1 MLKVVS
7 LFSFSLL
14 IIKNFSLIIIIV
26 FIIHYNFF
34 YSLYFLAN
42 ISYFILLLYITRL
55 LYGCLLAKDH
65 PELRCQG
72 DCVFRLLLTRLVVQ
86 NKYDV
91 YVFLLL
97 LQTRLQIYRQIVGYL
112 SSLRF
117 VFRHNQNLLE
127 YTLLRPSEPS
137 RSPSNLQYLLKTLDI
152 YDQSPQNL
160 KPFSIHSDPQF
171 RLKPF
176 QYINTHQIASSISSS
191 TPAHSRSFLFLRTP
205 QNTLEHLRVPQNSPL
220 IIGYLNPSE
229 P

>member
-26 FIIHYNFF
+26 FIIHYHFF

-86 NKYDV
+86 DKYDV

-127 YTLLRPSEPS
+127 YTLLRPF
-137 RSPSNLQYLLKTLDI
+137 
-152 YDQSPQNL
+152 YDPQNPL
-160 KPFSIHSDPQF
+160 DPLQTF
-171 RLKPF
+171 
-176 QYINTHQIASSISSS
+176 SISSRPQIYMIRALRIS
-191 TPAHSRSFLFLRTP
+191 NPLVYTRILSFASNLF
-205 QNTLEHLRVPQNSPL
+205 NT
-220 IIGYLNPSE
+220 
-229 P
+229 

>member
-7 LFSFSLL
+7 LLSFFLH

-86 NKYDV
+86 DKYDV

-127 YTLLRPSEPS
+127 YTVLRPSNPIS
-137 RSPSNLQYLLKTLDI
+137 SPSNLQYFFKILDI
-152 YDQSPQNL
+152 YDLNPHNLNPLQYTLGSSCSPRALQFINTYHRSFNISLSTPVLQHTLDPSYFLEPQRIPQSTL
-160 KPFSIHSDPQF
+160 KPSINHSESQS
-171 RLKPF
+171 L
-176 QYINTHQIASSISSS
+176 
-191 TPAHSRSFLFLRTP
+191 
-205 QNTLEHLRVPQNSPL
+205 
-220 IIGYLNPSE
+220 
-229 P
+229 